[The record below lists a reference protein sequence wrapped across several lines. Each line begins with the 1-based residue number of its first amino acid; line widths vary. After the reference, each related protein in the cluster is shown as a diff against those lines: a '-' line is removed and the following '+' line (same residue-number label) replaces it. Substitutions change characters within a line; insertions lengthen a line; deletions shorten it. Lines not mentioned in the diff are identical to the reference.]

1 MTIRKTAAV
10 SPLRLAALVR
20 ALTLRDALM
29 LLPWLTVAFVLATFP
44 LHGASND
51 ELVQHTY
58 GELLWRYYASGLTDQ
73 AAFSYKNLYLYGGL
87 FDLAAVALQKLLPFA
102 DVWHLRHLLSGLI
115 GVVGLIGAARVA
127 RLLMGDRAAVM
138 VMLLLLLTGMWSGAM
153 FTHTKD
159 VPFATAMVWALYY
172 ALRCAEVL
180 PRPGPGLVLKLGF
193 AVGCAIGL
201 RVGAVLSV
209 GFIGLAVLGALL
221 LHPGGVAA
229 RLRFLGQSVLA
240 LLPGLALAGG
250 MMAVFWP
257 WAVLA
262 PDNILKALGAF
273 SHFAF
278 SMTTIVGGEVV
289 NLADVPR
296 SYLPL
301 YLAVKLPEILLA
313 GLPLAVLAL
322 GVWLRR
328 QGWEGR
334 DGRRALA
341 RWMPVVFAALFP
353 VVYAVFNRPPMYN
366 GIRHFLFVVPP
377 LAVLSAAGWD
387 FAMTCASRSGWGRLA
402 SRSGFAAF
410 ALLAAVP
417 LAMVHPYGYA
427 GFNSLTGWLPGA
439 YGRWEMDYWASS
451 LREAALELDTMV
463 GPVAPGQRRHLVA
476 VCAQEF
482 QGNDVLDSRFEVT
495 HIWDSAEFF
504 IAATQVGCD
513 GIMNGTVIASV
524 RRMGVPLA
532 VIKDRRSLLEH
543 QQLARRSPEPKP

>member
-1 MTIRKTAAV
+1 MTIRKTAVAW
-10 SPLRLAALVR
+10 RLKLTTLVR

-87 FDLAAVALQKLLPFA
+87 FDLVAVFLQKLLPFA
-102 DVWHLRHLLSGLI
+102 DVWHLRHLLSALI
-115 GVVGLIGAARVA
+115 GVVGLIGTARVA

-138 VMLLLLLTGMWSGAM
+138 VMILLLLTGMWSGAM

-172 ALRCAEVL
+172 ALRCAAEL
-180 PRPGPGLVLKLGF
+180 PRPGLGLVLKLGF
-193 AVGCAIGL
+193 AVGCAISL

-209 GFIGLAVLGALL
+209 GFIGLAVLGAVLL
-221 LHPGGVAA
+221 QSGGLLA
-229 RLRFLGQSVLA
+229 RLRFLGVSLLS
-240 LLPGLALAGG
+240 LLPGLLLAIA

-257 WAVLA
+257 WAVQA
-262 PDNILKALGAF
+262 PDNIFKAFGAF
-273 SHFAF
+273 SHFSF
-278 SMTTIVGGEVV
+278 NMTTLVRGEVV
-289 NLADVPR
+289 QLADVPR

-301 YLAVKLPEILLA
+301 YLSVKLPEILLA
-313 GLPLAVLAL
+313 GLLLVPLMLAV
-322 GVWLRR
+322 WLKRR
-328 QGWEGR
+328 GWADRSGR
-334 DGRRALA
+334 EALA
-341 RWMPVVFAALFP
+341 RWVPVVFAALFP
-353 VVYAVFNRPPMYN
+353 VVYAVLNRPPMYN

-387 FAMTCASRSGWGRLA
+387 FAMTYAARSGWGRLCT
-402 SRSGFAAF
+402 RSGFAGL

-417 LAMVHPYGYA
+417 LALIHPYGYV
-427 GFNSLTGWLPGA
+427 GFNGLTGWLPGA
-439 YGRWEMDYWASS
+439 QGRWEMDYWASS
-451 LREAALELDTMV
+451 LREAALELEDILGSAT
-463 GPVAPGQRRHLVA
+463 PGERPHLVA

-482 QGNDVLDSRFEVT
+482 QGNDVFDSRFEVT
-495 HIWDSAEFF
+495 HIWPSAEFF
-504 IAATQVGCD
+504 ISATQVGCD
-513 GIMNGTVIASV
+513 GIMNGTVVASV

-532 VIKDRRSLLEH
+532 VIKDRRSLLQL
-543 QQLARRSPEPKP
+543 QQLAKRPPEP